1 MMLSVTIL
9 CEAEAE
15 FLEAAAYYENK
26 APGLGLDFAAEIE
39 RSVQAIR
46 QSPERWPLRDDGTRR
61 CLTPRFPFLVVY
73 TCFNDHI
80 WILAFAHCK
89 RRPEYWSDRV
99 RGRRES

>member
-46 QSPERWPLRDDGTRR
+46 QSPERW
-61 CLTPRFPFLVVY
+61 FPFLVVY

-99 RGRRES
+99 WGRRES